1 MCAAAS
7 TPRAEQGAFQLVLL
21 RLPRMDAVL
30 FWLGILTPI
39 LIVLM
44 VFATLLL
51 TSSGNTE

>member
-1 MCAAAS
+1 VE
-7 TPRAEQGAFQLVLL
+7 TF
-21 RLPRMDAVL
+21 L

-51 TSSGNTE
+51 TSTRNGTD